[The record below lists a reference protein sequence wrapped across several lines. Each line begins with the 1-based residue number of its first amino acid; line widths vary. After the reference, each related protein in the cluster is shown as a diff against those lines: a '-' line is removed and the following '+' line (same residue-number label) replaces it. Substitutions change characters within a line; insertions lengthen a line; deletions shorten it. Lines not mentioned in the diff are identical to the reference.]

1 MTNTK
6 IFRQTKELLSF
17 LSSKRR
23 TQLGFIGILMII
35 GSLAEVASIGL
46 VFPFLGA
53 LTAPEAIY
61 QKPFL
66 SPIINYFGISSP
78 EQLLLPFTLI
88 FIVAVIFAGIIRLL
102 LLYVTLSFSHAIG
115 HDLGVNIYRRTL
127 FQSYSF
133 HSRQNSSE
141 IINGI
146 VLKINT
152 ITGGVIK
159 PLLTIMTSI
168 FFILGI
174 VTALMFIDTKTSIL
188 AFSGFGLVYFIV
200 IKFTHKILHK
210 NGQKIAHYSTQ
221 VIKSLQEGLGGIRD
235 VLIDGTQS
243 FFSTIYKKSDI
254 SSRKASATN
263 AFIGGSPRYILESL
277 GMVLIA
283 ILAYS
288 LTSND
293 SSFESVIPT
302 LGALALGAQRL
313 LPSMQQLYESYS
325 GIKGAQ
331 ASLDD
336 VLKLL
341 RRNLPSYAGLSFIE
355 PLKVK
360 TDIVLNNISFRYS
373 DNLPWVLNN
382 INLRFEVGSRVGF
395 VGETGSG
402 KSTLLD
408 ILMGLI
414 DPTSG
419 ELLIDDE
426 LISGHNRHN
435 WWRNIAH
442 VPQSIFLSDNTIKE
456 NIAFGI
462 DNNKIE
468 FRNVQNAAKLAQI
481 HNLINDWPKGYQTS
495 VGERGVRLSG
505 GQRQRIGIARALY
518 KNVNVLVLD
527 EATSSLDTKTEID
540 VMKSIESLNKNL
552 TIFIVA
558 HRISTL
564 KDCDIIHVVEKGSIV
579 KSLSYKELLKYSN
592 PLIKKT

>member
-6 IFRQTKELLSF
+6 VFRQTKELLSF

-23 TQLGFIGILMII
+23 IQLGFIGILMII

-46 VFPFLGA
+46 VIPFLGA
-53 LTAPEAIY
+53 LTSPEVIY
-61 QKPFL
+61 QKEFL
-66 SPIINYFGISSP
+66 LPIIEYFGITSP
-78 EQLLLPFTLI
+78 EQLILPFTLF
-88 FIVAVIFAGIIRLL
+88 FIVAVIISAVTRLII
-102 LLYVTLSFSHAIG
+102 LYSTIRFSHAVG
-115 HDLGVNIYRRTL
+115 HDLGINLYRRIL
-127 FQSYSF
+127 YQSYSF
-133 HSRQNSSE
+133 HSNQNSSD

-146 VLKINT
+146 IVKVNT
-152 ITGGVIK
+152 ITGSVIK
-159 PLLTIMTSI
+159 PLLIMISSI
-168 FFILGI
+168 LFILGI
-174 VTALMFIDTKTSIL
+174 VTALMFVDTKTSIL